1 VIVPLGAIWGT
12 DNPVVTHSRQLFSSY
27 LDWCRYKSVFC
38 NGGETI
44 KQTRSGADMKTKA
57 FGYVRVSGKGQLQG
71 HGPKRQRD
79 DIKQFA
85 RRNSLDLVHVYQDA
99 WTGTDAD
106 RPQFV
111 EMLETMIGNGVK
123 TVLVESLDRFA
134 RDLAIQ
140 MQLISK
146 LLSEGLT
153 LVSANTGQSISTGTL
168 DDNPMLKAMVQIQGV
183 FAELDK
189 SLIVRKL
196 RKGRQI
202 KRDETGRCEGRRPYG
217 DRPGEAAGLERL
229 KALHLKPRKKPRL
242 TYAAIA
248 SQLNAERVPSRS
260 GVPWTKGTVHAVAKR
275 LGLVK

>member
-1 VIVPLGAIWGT
+1 
-12 DNPVVTHSRQLFSSY
+12 
-27 LDWCRYKSVFC
+27 
-38 NGGETI
+38 
-44 KQTRSGADMKTKA
+44 MKTKA

-79 DIKQFA
+79 DIRQFA
-85 RRNSLDLVHVYQDA
+85 KRNNLDLVHIYQDA

-111 EMLETMIGNGVK
+111 EMLETMIDNGVK

-134 RDLAIQ
+134 RDLAVQ

-189 SLIVRKL
+189 SLVVRKL

-202 KRDETGRCEGRRPYG
+202 KRDQTGRCEGRKPYG

-229 KALHLKPRKKPRL
+229 KALHIKPRKKPRMS
-242 TYAAIA
+242 YAAIA
-248 SQLNAERVPSRS
+248 DQLNVENVPTRS
-260 GVPWTKGTVHAVAKR
+260 GVPWSRAVVHVIVKR
-275 LGLVK
+275 LGLAK